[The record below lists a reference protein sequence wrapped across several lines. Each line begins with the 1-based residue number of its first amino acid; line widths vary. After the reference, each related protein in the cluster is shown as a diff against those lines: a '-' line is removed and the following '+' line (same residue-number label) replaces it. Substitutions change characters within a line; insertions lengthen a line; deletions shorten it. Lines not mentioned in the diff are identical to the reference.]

1 MAASEFSNANDKRM
15 DDFLSKQFDTKDF
28 LIEIENVLK
37 GFRFDGS
44 TGKYINVPE
53 EGYLNAIGAKQVIN
67 VIKGVIGNINAS
79 SKLKLNNI
87 YEMREDIRFEL
98 LNLLGT
104 NYNNYD
110 LDSFHLDSVLG
121 FVDRAIWLFLSR
133 TEEAGF
139 FKQLSN
145 FFKKQ
150 ESQIITQREM
160 ATEKK
165 GLSFS

>member
-1 MAASEFSNANDKRM
+1 MSAAEFAMLADKKM
-15 DDFLSKQFDTKDF
+15 NDFLSQQFDTKDF
-28 LIEIENVLK
+28 LVEIEHVLK
-37 GFRFDGS
+37 GYRYNEA
-44 TGKYINVPE
+44 TKTYINIAE

-79 SKLKLNNI
+79 SKLKLANI

-104 NYNNYD
+104 NYKKYE
-110 LDSFHLDSVLG
+110 LASYHLDSVLG

-150 ESQIITQREM
+150 ESQVITSREIGPPP
-160 ATEKK
+160 KG
-165 GLSFS
+165 GLSL

>member
-1 MAASEFSNANDKRM
+1 MSAQEFAMLADKKM
-15 DDFLSKQFDTKDF
+15 NDFLSNQFDTKDF

-37 GFRFDGS
+37 GYRFDES
-44 TGKYINVPE
+44 QNKYIE
-53 EGYLNAIGAKQVIN
+53 IKDEAYLNSIGAKQVVN
-67 VIKGVIGNINAS
+67 VIKGVIGNINSS
-79 SKLKLNNI
+79 SKLKLANI

-104 NYNNYD
+104 NYKVYG
-110 LDSFHLDSVLG
+110 LESFHLNSVLG

-150 ESQIITQREM
+150 ESQVITSREVGPPP
-160 ATEKK
+160 KR
-165 GLSFS
+165 GLSL